1 MDRPSV
7 IAGALLALT
16 ALTASPAGAVPAD
29 PGCFDR
35 DSRPYTSVVDS
46 HLHFRPFGGPAIP
59 FKELTGYLRR
69 SGVRYANVYGIGQ
82 TLPSDSTCTYY
93 LDCPG
98 TPVEPSMK
106 NDFANARDM
115 VENAPKDVHLTLSMT
130 FPDLAHPDGVL
141 QRMRLLDKEY
151 PGRFRWMGEV
161 NLVKQALLR
170 NDHEP
175 ADREDIAGW
184 APFMEQLRER
194 NIPLTI
200 HSDLGNNDDH
210 TEFLNLMEE
219 VLKRYPDNRIVWAHM
234 GLSKELSTMDPA
246 QHIDI
251 LRHLMDRYPNLGLD
265 ISWRVLYDQ
274 YFSHPKARAQYV
286 PFLNR
291 YAERILPGTDF
302 VASRDKNFKTYK
314 EELDITSRVNR
325 YLDDEAFRDIALG
338 QSYFDL
344 LGLDDTAPHVCRS

>member
-1 MDRPSV
+1 MDDRPSPV
-7 IAGALLALT
+7 VPFSRSP
-16 ALTASPAGAVPAD
+16 LTASPAGAVPAD
-29 PGCFDR
+29 PGCFNR
-35 DSRPYTSVVDS
+35 ASRPYTSVVDS

-59 FKELTGYLRR
+59 FRELTDYLRR
-69 SGVRYANVYGIGQ
+69 AGVRYANVFGIGQ
-82 TLPSDSTCTYY
+82 TLPSDSACTHY

-98 TPVEPSMK
+98 TPVKPSMK

-115 VENAPKDVHLTLSMT
+115 VESAPKDVHLTLSMS

-141 QRMRLLDKEY
+141 ERMQLLDKEY

-161 NLVKQALLR
+161 NLVKQALFR

-175 ADREDIAGW
+175 ADSEDIAGW

-200 HSDLGNNDDH
+200 HSDLGNNDEH
-210 TEFLNLMEE
+210 TAFLALTEE
-219 VLKRYPDNRIVWAHM
+219 ALEQYPDNRIVWAHM
-234 GLSKELSTMDPA
+234 GLSEELTTIDPA

-251 LRHLMDRYPNLGLD
+251 LRHLMDRHANLALD
-265 ISWRVLYDQ
+265 ISWRGLYDY
-274 YFSHPKARAQYV
+274 YFSHAEARAQYV

-302 VASRDKNFKTYK
+302 VASRDNDFQTYK
-314 EELDITSRVNR
+314 EELNVTSRVNR
-325 YLDDEAFRDIALG
+325 YLDDEAFRHIALG